1 MGEIIVSA
9 NVTLDGVGQ
18 DPTGEEG
25 FDRGGWFNQ
34 ISDTDRAAWA
44 TVEQEEAMTA
54 AAMLLGRRSHDWF
67 AVRWADR
74 TGDWADRLR
83 AMPKYVVSTTP
94 HDERWPHSTTVTV
107 ADIPALKDTVDGDIV
122 VYASRRLVHTLF
134 DRDLV
139 DEVRLMVFPF
149 VLGAGDRVFGPTAIA
164 LRLVGSRPIGDGLT
178 FLTYRTAR
186 S

>member
-1 MGEIIVSA
+1 MGKIIVSE

-25 FDRGGWFNQ
+25 FDRGGWFNR
-34 ISDTDRAAWA
+34 ISDTDRVAWA
-44 TVEQEEAMTA
+44 KIEQEEAVAA

-67 AVRWADR
+67 AARWAER

-94 HDERWPHSTTVTV
+94 LDQRMPNSTVLTV

-122 VYASRRLVHTLF
+122 VYASRQLVHTLF

-149 VLGAGDRVFGPTAIA
+149 VLGTGDRVFGTTATA
-164 LRLVGSRPIGDGLT
+164 LRLVDTRPVGDSLA
-178 FLTYRTAR
+178 FLTYRTTR